1 MTPEQKEI
9 MAILQAN
16 GGEVTKAK
24 VVEAI
29 GGNYYCYGDKHI
41 GDRLSRMVN
50 AGMLIRVKP
59 GVFKLGTGTR
69 SKPKTIAEGQQ
80 TLFEI

>member
-9 MAILQAN
+9 MAILQAK
-16 GGEVTKAK
+16 GGEVTKAQ

-29 GGNYYCYGDKHI
+29 GRNYYCHGEKHV

-59 GVFKLGTGTR
+59 GVFKLGKGEK
-69 SKPKTIAEGQQ
+69 SKPTTIAEGQQ

>member
-1 MTPEQKEI
+1 

-16 GGEVTKAK
+16 GGEVTKAQ
-24 VVEAI
+24 VVDAI
-29 GGNYYCYGDKHI
+29 GGNYYCNGDKHV

-59 GVFKLGTGTR
+59 GLFKIGTGKR
-69 SKPKTIAEGQQ
+69 SKSEIVAEGQT
-80 TLFEI
+80 TLF

>member
-9 MAILQAN
+9 VTILQSN
-16 GGEVTKAK
+16 GGEVTKAQ

-29 GGNYYCYGDKHI
+29 GGNYYCHGDKHV

-59 GVFKLGTGTR
+59 GVFKIGTGKK
-69 SKPKTIAEGQQ
+69 SKPEIVAEWQ
-80 TLFEI
+80 TKLF

>member
-9 MAILQAN
+9 MTILQAN

-24 VVEAI
+24 VVESI
-29 GGNYYCYGDKHI
+29 GGNYYCNGDKHV
-41 GDRLSRMVN
+41 GDRLPRMVK

-59 GVFKLGTGTR
+59 GVFKLGTGKK
-69 SKPKTIAEGQQ
+69 SKPATSDAGQ
-80 TLFEI
+80 LNLEL